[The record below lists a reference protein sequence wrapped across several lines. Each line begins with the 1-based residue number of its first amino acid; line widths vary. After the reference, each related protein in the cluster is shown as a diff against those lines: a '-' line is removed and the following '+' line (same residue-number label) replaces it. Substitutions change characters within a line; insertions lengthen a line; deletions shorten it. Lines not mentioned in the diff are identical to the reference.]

1 MGLFDFMKSGFRQQA
16 EPDDPVLRA
25 LINPQ
30 AITRETAMK
39 IPAVSAGI
47 DLIAQTFAL
56 IPFRLYERYEE
67 GGVKKVREVTDDP
80 RVRLLNIDPKDTM
93 DGYQMKKAV
102 CEDYYLGKGGYIYVD
117 MSGNNARSLRYVKE
131 ERIAFQHT
139 DTDPIFKRYYIWCN
153 GRTYYPMRFIK
164 FLRSTRDG
172 MMGTPIIREV
182 EDALSAAY
190 STIQYQIQLMAKGGN
205 RKGFLQ
211 SSKTLGKD
219 EQAALK
225 KAWETIYS
233 NNTDSVPIL
242 NNGVTFKESSSS
254 AVELQL
260 NQSKNVFTNEINSIL
275 HISDDYQKFIKDAIQ
290 PLCTAFATALN
301 RDFLLE
307 SEKDTIFWEADFTEI
322 LKGSAKERY
331 DAYKSAV
338 EGGWITKNEIRERE
352 NLEKVEGLDIID
364 LKLSAVLFDIN
375 TGDYYVPNT
384 DKEGGTYG
392 RDAPDNIE
400 TEEQ

>member
-1 MGLFDFMKSGFRQQA
+1 MGLFDFMKKGIRQEA
-16 EPDDPVLRA
+16 PEDPMLRA
-25 LINPQ
+25 LLNPEE
-30 AITRETAMK
+30 ITRDTAMK

-47 DLIAQTFAL
+47 DLISQTFAL
-56 IPFRLYERYEE
+56 IPFKLYERYEE
-67 GGVKKVREVTDDP
+67 DGVKKVREYDDP
-80 RVRLLNIDPKDTM
+80 RVNLLNVDPKDTL

-102 CEDYYLGKGGYIYVD
+102 CEDYFLGKGGYIYID
-117 MSGNNARSLRYVKE
+117 KSWNDARSLRYVKE
-131 ERIAFQHT
+131 ERIAFQYT
-139 DTDPIFKRYYIWCN
+139 DTNPIFKKYYIN
-153 GRTYYPMRFIK
+153 IDGKAYYPMSFVK

-182 EDALSAAY
+182 DDALRAAY
-190 STIQYQIQLMAKGGN
+190 STLRYQIQLMAKGGN

-211 SSKTLGKD
+211 ANKTLGKD

-225 KAWETIYS
+225 RAWETIYS
-233 NNTDSVPIL
+233 NNTDNVPIL

-260 NQSKNVFTNEINSIL
+260 NQSKNIFAKEINDIL
-275 HISDDYQKFIKDAIQ
+275 HISEDYQKFIKDAIQ

-307 SEKDTIFWEADFTEI
+307 KEKDTLFWEADFTEI

-352 NLEKVEGLDIID
+352 NLQKVEGLDVID
-364 LKLSAVLFDIN
+364 FKLSAVLFDIN
-375 TGDYYVPNT
+375 TGEYYVPNT
-384 DKEGGTYG
+384 DKNGGTYG
-392 RDAPDNIE
+392 RDAPDDID
-400 TEEQ
+400 T

>member
-1 MGLFDFMKSGFRQQA
+1 MGLFDFMKKGVQQ
-16 EPDDPVLRA
+16 EVVNDDPILRA
-25 LINPQ
+25 LLNPQ
-30 AITRETAMK
+30 EITRDTAMK
-39 IPAVSAGI
+39 IPAVSAGV
-47 DLIAQTFAL
+47 DLISQTFAL
-56 IPFRLYERYEE
+56 IPFKLYERYEE
-67 GGVKKVREVTDDP
+67 DGVKKVREYDDP
-80 RVRLLNIDPKDTM
+80 RVNLLNVDPKDTL

-102 CEDYYLGKGGYIYVD
+102 CEDYFLGKGGYIYID
-117 MSGNNARSLRYVKE
+117 KSWNNTRSLRYVRE
-131 ERIAFQHT
+131 ERIAYQYT
-139 DTDPIFKRYYIWCN
+139 DTDPIFKKYFIN
-153 GRTYYPMRFIK
+153 IDGKAYYPMDFVK

-182 EDALSAAY
+182 DDALRAAY
-190 STIQYQIQLMAKGGN
+190 STLKYQIELMAKGGN

-211 SSKTLGKD
+211 ASNNLKKD
-219 EQAALK
+219 ELAALK
-225 KAWETIYS
+225 DAWRAIYS
-233 NNTDSVPIL
+233 NNTESTPIL

-260 NQSKNVFTNEINSIL
+260 NQSKNIFAKEINDIL
-275 HISDDYQKFIKDAIQ
+275 HISEDYQKFIKDAIQ

-307 SEKDTIFWEADFTEI
+307 KEKDTLFWEADFTEI

-352 NLEKVEGLDIID
+352 NLQKVEGLDIID

-375 TGDYYVPNT
+375 TGEYYVPNT
-384 DKEGGTYG
+384 DKNGGTYG
-392 RDAPDNIE
+392 RDAPDDID
-400 TEEQ
+400 T